1 MSRKGL
7 NPFHGRLLLLLAG
20 AGLALSVLTM
30 RLATLSLARGG
41 ELRAKAEANLLR
53 ERWVPAARGQI
64 LDRKGRVLAHDRP
77 AYSVMARYDVIELVE
92 AVPGKPERGMTSRW
106 ARAQAQRWAR
116 RLSGH
121 RWLDL
126 TKEEQAER
134 RAAIL
139 PVFEAHLAKG
149 WADLAAISGVPQ
161 SQLDSTVREIREKVE
176 WKFGMF
182 VDWRLARAVEE
193 LQNSGEKLTPA
204 QEEVIRKVK
213 AEEPLTT
220 AELRLIGARNAE
232 RPIAEQQ
239 AEHVILPRVTDEVGF
254 ACLLLEQEEV
264 ELSLPAFDAGT
275 DDAQFSTIT
284 VDRFPGLMVEDAGV
298 REYPMENLTVE
309 LDTSTFPGPLSSS
322 STRVVRVEG
331 VACHILGRMRD
342 MVYKEDVDARKK
354 FLDANPAYATR
365 AYLNPDVK
373 KNDRGAYRTRDRVGM
388 EGIEYTQ
395 EQWLRPLRGVQTR
408 RLDTGDEADV
418 APEAGKDLHL
428 TLDIALQAKIQAIM
442 DPSVGLAKVQPWHG
456 KHSETQH
463 DGEPLYGAAVVIDI
477 DTGEILAMVSTPTYT
492 REQIAKDPK
501 SIYGDDP
508 DTIVSMPG
516 VNKAIAKAY
525 VPGSIVK
532 AMMLTEAQTRGL
544 IPPGHAID
552 CTGHLF
558 PDKVNAYRCWIYKQ
572 TQESGSP
579 TTHDIFF
586 GHAPNGPESLMVSC
600 NIYFYTLGRM
610 LGPEGIVK
618 AYQDF
623 GVGTRYNLGIGYEHA
638 GQTGRKAPAGS
649 KGPSTLIN
657 TFDAIQM
664 GIGQGPVTWT
674 PVHAA
679 DAYATLARGGV
690 RLPPRIIRNGPK
702 GGEPTELG
710 LKSDA
715 INEAIEGLRLSVND
729 RRGTGNHVNFD
740 SGPEQTFNVP
750 GIKVWGKTGT
760 ATASPIKYDPD
771 GTGPMAPETLEEGDH
786 SWFVVLAGKDK
797 PQYAVAV
804 VIDFGGSGG
813 KVSGPIVN
821 QVLHALQAEGYFEG
835 KN

>member
-1 MSRKGL
+1 
-7 NPFHGRLLLLLAG
+7 
-20 AGLALSVLTM
+20 
-30 RLATLSLARGG
+30 
-41 ELRAKAEANLLR
+41 
-53 ERWVPAARGQI
+53 
-64 LDRKGRVLAHDRP
+64 
-77 AYSVMARYDVIELVE
+77 
-92 AVPGKPERGMTSRW
+92 MTSRW

-149 WADLAAISGVPQ
+149 WADLAAVSGVPQ
-161 SQLDSTVREIREKVE
+161 SQLESTVREIREKVE

-182 VDWRLARAVEE
+182 VDWRLARAVED
-193 LQNSGEKLTPA
+193 LQNSGEKLTAA

-220 AELRLIGARNAE
+220 QELRLIGARNAE

-239 AEHVILPRVTDEVGF
+239 AEHELLSRVTDEVGF
-254 ACLLLEQEEV
+254 ACLLMQQEEV

-284 VDRFPGLMVEDAGV
+284 VDRFPGLLVEDAGV
-298 REYPMENLTVE
+298 REYPFESATVE
-309 LDTSTFPGPLSSS
+309 LDMSTFPGPLSSGG
-322 STRVVRVEG
+322 TRVVRVDG

-342 MVYKEDVDARKK
+342 MVYETDVKARKK
-354 FLDANPAYATR
+354 FLADNPAYATR

-373 KNDRGAYRTRDRVGM
+373 ENDRGSYRNRDRVGR
-388 EGIEYTQ
+388 EGIEFTQ
-395 EQWLRPLRGVQTR
+395 EHWLRPLRGVQTR

-418 APEAGKDLHL
+418 APESGKDLHL

-442 DPSVGLAKVQPWHG
+442 DPSVGLAKVQPWQG
-456 KHSETQH
+456 KHSETQQ
-463 DGEPLYGAAVVIDI
+463 DGDPLYGAVVVIDI
-477 DTGEILAMVSTPTYT
+477 DSGEILAMVSTPTYT

-572 TQESGSP
+572 TQETTK
-579 TTHDIFF
+579 TTHNDIFQ
-586 GHAPNGPESLMVSC
+586 HAPNGPESLMVSC

-638 GQTGRKAPAGS
+638 GQTGRKAPTNS

-702 GGEPTELG
+702 GGEPIELG

-729 RRGTGNHVNFD
+729 HRGTGNHVNFD

-771 GTGPMAPETLEEGDH
+771 GSGPMAPETLEEGDH

>member
-309 LDTSTFPGPLSSS
+309 LDASTFPGPLSSS
-322 STRVVRVEG
+322 GTRVVRVEG

-638 GQTGRKAPAGS
+638 GQTGRKAPTGS

-821 QVLHALQAEGYFEG
+821 QVLHALKAEGYFEG